1 LDRGVVTCQKV
12 LAHLAELVSSKRISQ
27 FKYLTSKDPEL
38 VVLSDGDTPLEVK
51 SAILKMSLN

>member
-1 LDRGVVTCQKV
+1 VVTCQKV